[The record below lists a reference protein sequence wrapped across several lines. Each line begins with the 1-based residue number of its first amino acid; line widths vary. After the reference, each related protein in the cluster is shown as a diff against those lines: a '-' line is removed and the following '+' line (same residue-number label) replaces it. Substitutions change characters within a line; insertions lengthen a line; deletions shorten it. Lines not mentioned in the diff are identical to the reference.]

1 MNKIL
6 TAVVLVFITSVSSQ
20 LAMAHGGA
28 TGIVKERMD
37 LMDNMKDAVKQLKAI
52 YKGDVEYNPETI
64 RNAALVIRDHSGD
77 AMSKLFPEGSLKG
90 KSEAKPIIWQEWNR
104 FKKLAD
110 DQEKVALGLYNAA
123 DNRGAI
129 SQGNMMGSDSMGQSM
144 MGTGSMMGQTMMG
157 SGSMMGNNKQMQ
169 QNMTDPKHLGTMPSE
184 MVFRMLTDT
193 CSSCHTRYRKESDKK
208 KAM

>member
-1 MNKIL
+1 MNKMIA
-6 TAVVLVFITSVSSQ
+6 AVSLVLMASVSSQ
-20 LAMAHGGA
+20 LVMAHGGA

-52 YKGDVEYNPETI
+52 YKGDEEYDPDTI

-110 DQEKVALGLYNAA
+110 DQEKIAQGLYNAA
-123 DNRGAI
+123 EN
-129 SQGNMMGSDSMGQSM
+129 QGTASGGGM
-144 MGTGSMMGQTMMG
+144 MGTNTMMGQNMMDSHSMMG
-157 SGSMMGNNKQMQ
+157 SGSMMGNSKHMQ
-169 QNMTDPKHLGTMPSE
+169 QNMTNPEHLGSMPSD
-184 MVFRMLTDT
+184 MVFKMLTDT
-193 CSSCHTRYRKESDKK
+193 CSSCHTRYRKEKDK
-208 KAM
+208 